1 MKKMTLVEQAVLD
14 RLRQKQIA
22 QEIQQPELSAM
33 VKIRAQI
40 EDTLNNSKL
49 TDAEKLDILE
59 RAQEKYGKLDESV
72 RPTHPPIMEQAAAEP
87 GSVEVT
93 PSTAPMFQSLKLPA
107 NRSKKFA
114 KFLKFVDDNPNLLAK
129 NEQNE
134 MILEGNRL
142 AGSNFDHLIRNLY
155 VAKSDYNLT
164 GIGDLTHAL
173 SKAKLSPSAISNSKF
188 KTLVSPSKSP
198 QFHSPQ
204 AKSPPKSAPSS
215 PISTETA
222 HPLAPP
228 NPLKHGRPQDAA
240 PRQTG
245 PSSKTVKAGH
255 SLAGKGRIP
264 PGKRP
269 RMLKLYR

>member
-1 MKKMTLVEQAVLD
+1 MNKMKPVEQALLP

-22 QEIQQPELSAM
+22 QDIQQPELSAL
-33 VKIRAQI
+33 VKIRTEI
-40 EDTLNNSKL
+40 EHTLNSRKL
-49 TDAEKLDILE
+49 TDTEKLDILE
-59 RAQEKYGKLDESV
+59 RDQEQSGKFAESV
-72 RPTHPPIMEQAAAEP
+72 RPSTMTFVEEAAAEP
-87 GSVEVT
+87 GSVEVA

-134 MILEGNRL
+134 MILEGKRL

-155 VAKSDYNLT
+155 VAKTDYNLT

-173 SKAKLSPSAISNSKF
+173 SKAKLSPSAISNTKF
-188 KTLVSPSKSP
+188 QTLVSPAKSP
-198 QFHSPQ
+198 QFHSPL
-204 AKSPPKSAPSS
+204 AKSPPKSEPSS
-215 PISTETA
+215 PVSTETT
-222 HPLAPP
+222 HPLAAP
-228 NPLKHGRPQDAA
+228 NPLKHGRPLAA
-240 PRQTG
+240 SSHQAG
-245 PSSKTVKAGH
+245 PSSKSGKAG
-255 SLAGKGRIP
+255 SSKDGQGRIP